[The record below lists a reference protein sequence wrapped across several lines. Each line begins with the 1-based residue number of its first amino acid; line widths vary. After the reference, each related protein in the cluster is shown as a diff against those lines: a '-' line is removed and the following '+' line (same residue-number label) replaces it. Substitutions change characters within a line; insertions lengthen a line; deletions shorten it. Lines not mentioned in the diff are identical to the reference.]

1 MYELTMHSAA
11 AMAQTDEATQTT
23 VEDLVREHGRLVFRI
38 CWAVSRN
45 HHDAEDASQEVFLRV
60 LKHEKELASLVD
72 AKAWLARIA
81 WRVAIDRLP
90 NKATVSLSDE
100 DLAAKIAELRA
111 SGVSAEDGA
120 ANAQMQQMLAR
131 VMQSLPEELRAPLL
145 LGGLQELSSREVAAA
160 LQIPETTV
168 RVRQMRARQ
177 LLREK
182 LEQLGGGR

>member
-1 MYELTMHSAA
+1 MYELTMHSVA
-11 AMAQTDEATQTT
+11 AMAQTDEATQTR
-23 VEDLVREHGRLVFRI
+23 VEELVREHGRLVFRI

-60 LKHEKELASLVD
+60 LKHEKELAWLTD

-90 NKATVSLSDE
+90 KKAMVSLSDE
-100 DLAAKIAELRA
+100 VLAAKIAELRA
-111 SGVSAEDGA
+111 SGLSAEDGA

-131 VMQSLPEELRAPLL
+131 VVQSLPEDLRAPLL
-145 LGGLQELSSREVAAA
+145 LGGLQELSSREVAEA

>member
-11 AMAQTDEATQTT
+11 AMAQTHEATRTT
-23 VEDLVREHGRLVFRI
+23 VAQLAHEHGRLVFRI

-60 LKHEKELASLVD
+60 LKHEQELPALAD
-72 AKAWLARIA
+72 PKAWLARIA

-90 NKATVSLSDE
+90 KKAMLSLSDE
-100 DLAAKIAELRA
+100 VLTAKIAELRA

-120 ANAQMQQMLAR
+120 AHAQMQQMLAR
-131 VMQSLPEELRAPLL
+131 VVQSLPAELRAPLL
-145 LGGLQELSSREVAAA
+145 LGGLQELSSREVAEA

-182 LEQLGGGR
+182 LEQIGGGR

>member
-1 MYELTMHSAA
+1 MYELTMHTVA
-11 AMAQTDEATQTT
+11 AMAQAQDATQTT
-23 VEDLVREHGRLVFRI
+23 VEQLVREHGRLVFRI

-60 LKHEKELASLVD
+60 LKHQKELASLTD
-72 AKAWLARIA
+72 PKAWLARIA

-90 NKATVSLSDE
+90 KKTMVSLSDE
-100 DLAAKIAELRA
+100 ELTAKIAELRT
-111 SGVSAEDGA
+111 SGISAEDAA
-120 ANAQMQQMLAR
+120 ANLQMQQMLAR
-131 VMQSLPEELRAPLL
+131 VMQSLPEDLRAPLL
-145 LGGLQELSSREVAAA
+145 LGGLQELNSREVAEV

-177 LLREK
+177 LLRDK

>member
-11 AMAQTDEATQTT
+11 AMAQTQDATQTT
-23 VEDLVREHGRLVFRI
+23 VEELVREHGRLVFRI

-60 LKHEKELASLVD
+60 LRHERELAQIED
-72 AKAWLARIA
+72 PKAWLARIA

-90 NKATVSLSDE
+90 KKVEAALSDE
-100 DLAAKIAELRA
+100 ELVAKMAELRA
-111 SGVSAEDGA
+111 AETSAEDAA
-120 ANAQMQQMLAR
+120 ANAQLQQMLAR
-131 VMQSLPEELRAPLL
+131 VIQSLPEELRAPLL
-145 LGGLQELSSREVAAA
+145 LGGLHELSSREVAKA

-177 LLREK
+177 LLKEK

>member
-11 AMAQTDEATQTT
+11 AMAHTQDATQTT
-23 VEDLVREHGRLVFRI
+23 VEELVREHGRLVFRI

-60 LKHEKELASLVD
+60 VKHQRELAQIADL
-72 AKAWLARIA
+72 KAWLARIA

-90 NKATVSLSDE
+90 KKAEASLTD
-100 DLAAKIAELRA
+100 DAFAAKLAELQA
-111 SGVSAEDGA
+111 TGISAEDA
-120 ANAQMQQMLAR
+120 AASAQMQQMLAR
-131 VMQSLPEELRAPLL
+131 VIESLPEELRAPLL
-145 LGGLQELSSREVAAA
+145 LGGLQELSSREVAVA

>member
-11 AMAQTDEATQTT
+11 AMAQTQDDARTT
-23 VEDLVREHGRLVFRI
+23 VEQLVREHGRLVFRI

-60 LKHEKELASLVD
+60 LKHEKELASLTD
-72 AKAWLARIA
+72 SKAWLARIA

-90 NKATVSLSDE
+90 KKAVLSMSDE
-100 DLAAKIAELRA
+100 VLAAKVGELRA
-111 SGVSAEDGA
+111 AGISAEDAA
-120 ANAQMQQMLAR
+120 ANSQMQQMLAR
-131 VMQSLPEELRAPLL
+131 VMHSLPEELRAPLL
-145 LGGLQELSSREVAAA
+145 LGGIQELSSREVAEA

>member
-1 MYELTMHSAA
+1 MYELTMQSAA
-11 AMAQTDEATQTT
+11 AMAQTHEATQTT
-23 VEDLVREHGRLVFRI
+23 VEQLVREHGRLVFRI

-60 LKHEKELASLVD
+60 LKHGKELASIAD

-90 NKATVSLSDE
+90 KKSMVSLSDE
-100 DLAAKIAELRA
+100 ALAAKLAELRA
-111 SGVSAEDGA
+111 SAVSAEDAA

-131 VMQSLPEELRAPLL
+131 VTQSLPEELRAPLL
-145 LGGLQELSSREVAAA
+145 LGGLQELSSREVAEA

-168 RVRQMRARQ
+168 RVRQMRARK

>member
-11 AMAQTDEATQTT
+11 AMAQTQDAAQTT
-23 VEDLVREHGRLVFRI
+23 VEELVREHSRLVFRI

-60 LKHEKELASLVD
+60 LKHEKDLASIAD

-81 WRVAIDRLP
+81 WRVAVDRVP
-90 NKATVSLSDE
+90 KKAETSLSDE
-100 DLAAKIAELRA
+100 DLAATIAELQA
-111 SGVSAEDGA
+111 AGTSAEDA
-120 ANAQMQQMLAR
+120 AASAQMQQMLAR
-131 VMQSLPEELRAPLL
+131 MIKSLPEELRAPLL
-145 LGGLQELSSREVAAA
+145 LGGLQELSSREVAGA
-160 LQIPETTV
+160 LRIPETTV

>member
-11 AMAQTDEATQTT
+11 AMAQTQDATQTT
-23 VEDLVREHGRLVFRI
+23 VEELVREHGRLVFRI

-60 LKHEKELASLVD
+60 LKHERELAQIAD
-72 AKAWLARIA
+72 PKAWLARIA

-90 NKATVSLSDE
+90 KKVEAALSDE
-100 DLAAKIAELRA
+100 ELAAKMAELRA
-111 SGVSAEDGA
+111 AGTSAEAAA
-120 ANAQMQQMLAR
+120 ANAQMQRMLAR
-131 VMQSLPEELRAPLL
+131 VIQSLPEDLRAPLL
-145 LGGLQELSSREVAAA
+145 LGGLQELSSREVADA
-160 LQIPETTV
+160 LQIPEATV